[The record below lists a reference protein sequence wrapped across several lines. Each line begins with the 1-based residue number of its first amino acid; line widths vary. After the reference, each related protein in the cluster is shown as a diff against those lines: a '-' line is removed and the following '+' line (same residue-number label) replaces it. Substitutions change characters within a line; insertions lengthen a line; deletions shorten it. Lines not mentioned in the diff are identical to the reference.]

1 MSGKNRIKITQ
12 GMQVLIAMK
21 KDQRAGKT
29 TKGAVKD
36 ILTKSQTH
44 PHWIKVRMAQPRNN
58 RFICHLRKMMI
69 IYLHFNQGLAAVH
82 NSFAPGALQMNAP
95 NPCNFRADTSMLY
108 TGGKKWE
115 SQETPK
121 RM

>member
-1 MSGKNRIKITQ
+1 MSGKNRIKITP

-69 IYLHFNQGLAAVH
+69 IYLHFNQGEEK
-82 NSFAPGALQMNAP
+82 N
-95 NPCNFRADTSMLY
+95 
-108 TGGKKWE
+108 GKA
-115 SQETPK
+115 K
-121 RM
+121 RRQKGCEKEAGKNH